1 MTDFSHTLTTIAPPK
16 NGSHTELVRW
26 AFGRLHAQDVD
37 SLRGSWW
44 TADTVVYLPTGTCRG
59 ADEIAAYFEQTFA
72 AVADLD
78 LAIVAIAESDEDV
91 FVHWHLTG
99 RHVGTYFGID
109 GTGARI
115 DFEGMDH
122 FVLADRKVATN
133 TVRYDQMEFA
143 RQIKLLPPDGSL
155 ADQALKAA
163 FNAKTRVMGLTRR
176 R

>member
-1 MTDFSHTLTTIAPPK
+1 MTDSSHTLTYIAPPRD
-16 NGSHTELVRW
+16 GSYAELVRW
-26 AFGRLHAQDVD
+26 AFGRLNAKDVD
-37 SLRGSWW
+37 SLRDSWW
-44 TADTVVYLPTGTCRG
+44 TADSVVHFPTGTCRG
-59 ADEIAAYFEQTFA
+59 TDEIAAYFEQTFA

-78 LAIVAIAESDEDV
+78 LEIVAIAESGDDV

-99 RHVGTYFGID
+99 RHAGTFVGID
-109 GTGARI
+109 GTGQRI

-163 FNAKTRVMGLTRR
+163 FNAKTRVVGIVSRR
-176 R
+176 